1 MGFDLSGVNPK
12 INKDTSQYKYYDKD
26 TEIWRDNLRKINSCF

>member
-12 INKDTSQYKYYDKD
+12 IHKNTSHYKYYDND
-26 TEIWRDNLRKINSCF
+26 RDLCKS